1 MEVWNLEKRE
11 SNRFSIRSVWWLLN
25 GFGKWL
31 INGKDGFPSYSDWDV
46 KPFDTYLA
54 SYSWKIS
61 EKALLTTWDAS
72 DLRCSHKTCS
82 GGSIVMSWIWWHSE
96 ALLIS
101 RGDQLI
107 MPPDQQQPSSESV
120 STDSRV
126 KLTSSTVM
134 PPDHQQGSSG
144 FVSTDLVIDFVAG
157 GLGAA
162 ASVIVGQPLDTVKV
176 WWCCNASQ
184 DIMTKH

>member
-1 MEVWNLEKRE
+1 
-11 SNRFSIRSVWWLLN
+11 
-25 GFGKWL
+25 
-31 INGKDGFPSYSDWDV
+31 
-46 KPFDTYLA
+46 
-54 SYSWKIS
+54 
-61 EKALLTTWDAS
+61 
-72 DLRCSHKTCS
+72 
-82 GGSIVMSWIWWHSE
+82 
-96 ALLIS
+96 
-101 RGDQLI
+101 

-162 ASVIVGQPLDTVKV
+162 GGACWAAPGHSKGVMML
-176 WWCCNASQ
+176 
-184 DIMTKH
+184 

>member
-1 MEVWNLEKRE
+1 MSCLGSDGTVKL
-11 SNRFSIRSVWWLLN
+11 FSSAGV
-25 GFGKWL
+25 
-31 INGKDGFPSYSDWDV
+31 
-46 KPFDTYLA
+46 
-54 SYSWKIS
+54 
-61 EKALLTTWDAS
+61 
-72 DLRCSHKTCS
+72 
-82 GGSIVMSWIWWHSE
+82 
-96 ALLIS
+96 
-101 RGDQLI
+101 I

-176 WWCCNASQ
+176 
-184 DIMTKH
+184 